1 MNRPE
6 DTNTD
11 SRKPSPDNETTG
23 HKPDDLALDMPESIV
38 PDITPE
44 CNSDFG
50 INEMGDCCERYV
62 PMVETRAIEVFEAM
76 RPRVSDADYARLVDA
91 FLFAK
96 KAHSGQRR
104 KSKEP
109 YITHPIAVA
118 RIAAVEFK
126 VDVNVVIGCFL
137 HDVVEDT
144 DVTLEDIR
152 RRFGDDVASL
162 VRVVTKPK
170 RDKYEMSKQLDN
182 FKQMLNAMRDDIRGI
197 LIKLA
202 DRLHNMRTL
211 SSMRADKQMKIAG
224 ETDYFYA
231 PLANRLGFYEVKT
244 ELENLSFRYRCPHE
258 YDEFTAMIAS
268 EKMMISSRL
277 NIFASEVRELLA
289 KKNVEAKVE
298 IIYREPYSLW
308 RKIKKYNT
316 DFHHLEFKHFIQIT
330 FPDTQ
335 QELEKS
341 KVLEIYSLLTDVF
354 KEKQGGIANYIDSP
368 KENGYQSFHV
378 KLLSHTG
385 NWEEVHISSQRMVD
399 ASSQGCLACGN
410 GGAAT
415 QWLKKF
421 RSTLDDISRSNSDAH
436 FIENVVTAF
445 YNDDILVFTP
455 QGKPINLPQR
465 ATALDFA
472 FEVHSKIGEFAKFA
486 RVNGRLCSVRT
497 VLKRG
502 DVVEIFT
509 AEDAKP
515 DPAWLNTVVTYKA
528 KRFLRNYI
536 SRLPKIPYKLCSHC
550 RPIPGEEVI
559 GFDDGHHNITLHK
572 RDCPEAIGIA
582 SKLGDSIVP
591 VHFAENP
598 DILYPI
604 TVRIKGVDRVH
615 MLQDLI
621 ECISEKMRLYI
632 SKITTSTQDSIF
644 DLSISFSVHSYGELQ
659 RIIAEINS
667 IPGVDEVG
675 RVNE

>member
-1 MNRPE
+1 MDTR
-6 DTNTD
+6 DTNIVPMTGSASSPTPENIITSASD
-11 SRKPSPDNETTG
+11 SSGDVGIQKVE
-23 HKPDDLALDMPESIV
+23 PES
-38 PDITPE
+38 
-44 CNSDFG
+44 
-50 INEMGDCCERYV
+50 CELYV
-62 PMVETRAIEVFEAM
+62 PMVETRAQEVFDAM
-76 RPRVSDADYARLVDA
+76 RPRVDDRDYERLKDA
-91 FLFAK
+91 FEFARQ
-96 KAHSGQRR
+96 AHQGQKR

-118 RIAAVEFK
+118 RIAAVELK
-126 VDVNVVIGCFL
+126 LDVNVVISCFL

-144 DVTLEDIR
+144 EVTIDDVR

-170 RDKYEMSKQLDN
+170 RDRYEMSKQLDN

-231 PLANRLGFYEVKT
+231 PLANRLGFYKVKT

-268 EKMMISSRL
+268 DKARIASRL
-277 NIFASEVRELLA
+277 NLFASEVRRILLA
-289 KKNVEAKVE
+289 GGIEAKVE

-308 RKIKKYNT
+308 RKIKKHHT
-316 DFHHLEFKHFIQIT
+316 DFPHLDFKHFMQIT
-330 FPDTQ
+330 FPDEPGQ
-335 QELEKS
+335 NEKA
-341 KVLEIYSLLTDVF
+341 KALLIYSMLTDHF
-354 KEKQGGIANYIDSP
+354 KEKPGGIANYIDSP

-378 KLLSHTG
+378 KLLSNTG

-399 ASSQGCLACGN
+399 ASCLGCTAMGPDSQ
-410 GGAAT
+410 AT
-415 QWLKKF
+415 LWLKKF
-421 RSTLDDISRSNSDAH
+421 RSTLNDISHSSNDSH

-445 YNDDILVFTP
+445 YNDDIMVFTP
-455 QGKPINLPQR
+455 QGKPIILPQR

-497 VLKRG
+497 VLHRG

-509 AEDAKP
+509 ADDARP
-515 DPAWLNTVVTYKA
+515 DPAWMSSVVTYKA

-536 SRLPKIPYKLCSHC
+536 SRLPKLPYKLCKHC
-550 RPIPGEEVI
+550 NPIPGEEVI
-559 GFDDGHHNITLHK
+559 GFSDSQHNITLHK
-572 RDCPEAIGIA
+572 RDCPDAIGIA

-591 VHFAENP
+591 VHFDENP
-598 DILYPI
+598 DILYPVI
-604 TVRIKGVDRVH
+604 VRIKGVDRVH

-632 SKITTSTQDSIF
+632 SKITTATEDSIF
-644 DLSISFSVHSYGELQ
+644 ELTISFAIHSYGELQ

-667 IPGVDEVG
+667 IPGVDEVN
-675 RVNE
+675 RID